1 MNYRIVRHNLMF
13 KSVPFPLWWGWEVFM
28 EELLQRSSYP
38 WDFPTPLSL
47 SSISLRSGAG
57 DVVVKAPFQISP
69 WCQKH
74 ENFALSAKQN
84 MCRTGR
90 KKLVGTPAVS
100 GAENVC

>member
-1 MNYRIVRHNLMF
+1 
-13 KSVPFPLWWGWEVFM
+13 M

-47 SSISLRSGAG
+47 SSISLHSGAG
-57 DVVVKAPFQISP
+57 DVVVKAPFHISP

-84 MCRTGR
+84 VCRKGR